1 MIVSSFLSPAQGEC
15 VNIYVCT
22 QGVMLKESILSVLGE
37 IRGSTISFLLF
48 FFFFCQAAQGSL
60 LNPVQESHS
69 ANHGHC
75 IFFLGG
81 NGVRGFLFRSP
92 SWALSPWPACDL
104 GQ

>member
-48 FFFFCQAAQGSL
+48 FFFFAKQLKAASLILSRRVTPQTTGTAFSSLEETGSVGFFSGALAGLFPHGL
-60 LNPVQESHS
+60 LVT
-69 ANHGHC
+69 
-75 IFFLGG
+75 
-81 NGVRGFLFRSP
+81 
-92 SWALSPWPACDL
+92 
-104 GQ
+104 